1 MGTSGGQAGSGRRM
15 RRHSWVLAFLD
26 FCIVAAFVAANNGP
40 HGEHPVS
47 HATRTL
53 VAAAVTVGV
62 LYLFGLYRSR
72 ITLSALDSA
81 PQLLIAGWMLGP
93 VAVVLLWNSDYPR
106 IQQALWCWTALFGA
120 RVVYYWTVRRLR
132 VRHPERGA
140 RTLVIGGGKVA
151 GELVS
156 SMFEYPVYG
165 LRPVLVMDDDPLD
178 ATAFPVE
185 VIPRH
190 RDLAG
195 LIREREIATVIV
207 AFSRDRDSTLVE
219 PLRDCDTLDCEIF
232 VVPRLYEFVHQD
244 RDMDRI
250 HTIPLVLV
258 RRLALRSSHWRIK
271 RVTSLASALVA
282 LVLVSPLLALVA
294 AAIKVQ
300 DPRSPVLFRQ
310 TRVGQDGRLFSLY
323 KFRTMRPVPDSESD
337 RDWTDESLRI
347 TRLGRFLRRHSID
360 ELPQLWNVIRGDM
373 SVVGPRPERPHFAN
387 RFGAEI
393 PAYQSRHRVKVGL
406 TGWAA
411 IHGLRGDTDIE
422 DRASYDNYYIENWSL
437 WLDAKIVLMSVGTV
451 VFGKGGR

>member
-1 MGTSGGQAGSGRRM
+1 MTTSGAPAGSGRRM
-15 RRHSWVLAFLD
+15 RTHSWTLALFDFL
-26 FCIVAAFVAANNGP
+26 IVAAFVAATSATTDSVWILALQAVAG
-40 HGEHPVS
+40 GALTVS
-47 HATRTL
+47 
-53 VAAAVTVGV
+53 VF
-62 LYLFGLYRSR
+62 YLFGLYRTR

-81 PQLLIAGWMLGP
+81 PQLAIAGWLIAPIGVITVWSDDHSRLVQAAACWGLLFALR
-93 VAVVLLWNSDYPR
+93 VA
-106 IQQALWCWTALFGA
+106 
-120 RVVYYWTVRRLR
+120 YYAAVRRHR
-132 VRHPERGA
+132 ARHPERGA

-156 SMFEYPVYG
+156 SMFEFPEYG

-195 LIREREIATVIV
+195 LIRARSIDTVIV

-219 PLRDCDTLDCEIF
+219 PLRDCDTLDCEIY

-250 HTIPLVLV
+250 HTTPLVLV
-258 RRLALRSSHWRIK
+258 RRLALRTSHWRVK
-271 RVTSLASALVA
+271 RVTSLATSLAG
-282 LVLVSPLLALVA
+282 LVLLSPLLLLVA
-294 AAIKVQ
+294 IAIKVQ
-300 DPRSPVLFRQ
+300 EPHAPVLFRQ
-310 TRVGQDGRLFSLY
+310 TRVGQEGRLFSLY
-323 KFRTMRPVPDSESD
+323 KFRTMRPVPDEESD
-337 RDWTDESLRI
+337 RDWTDESLRT

-360 ELPQLWNVIRGDM
+360 ELPQLWNVVRGDM
-373 SVVGPRPERPHFAN
+373 SVVGPRPERPHFAS

-393 PAYQSRHRVKVGL
+393 PAYQSRHRVMVGL

-411 IHGLRGDTDIE
+411 IHGLRGDTDIR

-437 WLDAKIVLMSVGTV
+437 WLDTKILLISVGTV
-451 VFGKGGR
+451 LFGRGGR

>member
-1 MGTSGGQAGSGRRM
+1 MSTSAAPPGSGRRT
-15 RRHSWVLAFLD
+15 RRHSWALALFDFL
-26 FCIVAAFVAANNGP
+26 IVALFVAGTSVTADGP
-40 HGEHPVS
+40 VEKLLEG
-47 HATRTL
+47 
-53 VAAAVTVGV
+53 VAGGV
-62 LYLFGLYRSR
+62 LTVIVFYLFGLYRTR
-72 ITLSALDSA
+72 ITLSALDA
-81 PQLLIAGWMLGP
+81 VPQLAIAGWV
-93 VAVVLLWNSDYPR
+93 VAPIGVTTIWHDDHSRVFEAIACWALLFAVRVLYY
-106 IQQALWCWTALFGA
+106 GA
-120 RVVYYWTVRRLR
+120 VRRR
-132 VRHPERGA
+132 RARNPDRGA

-151 GELVS
+151 GELVNA
-156 SMFEYPVYG
+156 MFEYPEYG

-195 LIREREIATVIV
+195 LIERRSIDTVIV
-207 AFSRDRDSTLVE
+207 AFSRDRDATLVE
-219 PLRDCDTLDCEIF
+219 PLRECDTLDCEIY

-250 HTIPLVLV
+250 HTTPLVLV
-258 RRLALRSSHWRIK
+258 RRMALRTSHWRVK
-271 RVTSLASALVA
+271 RVTSLFTSLLGLAL
-282 LVLVSPLLALVA
+282 LSPLLLVV
-294 AAIKVQ
+294 AITIKLQ
-300 DPRSPVLFRQ
+300 EPHAPVLFRQ

-323 KFRTMRPVPDSESD
+323 KFRTMRPVPDEESD

-360 ELPQLWNVIRGDM
+360 ELPQLWNVVRGDM

-393 PAYQSRHRVKVGL
+393 PAYQSRHRVMVGL

-411 IHGLRGDTDIE
+411 IHGLRGDTDIR

-437 WLDAKIVLMSVGTV
+437 WLDTKILLISVGTV
-451 VFGKGGR
+451 LFGRGGR

>member
-1 MGTSGGQAGSGRRM
+1 MTTIGVPAGSGRRT
-15 RRHSWVLAFLD
+15 RRHTWVLAILD
-26 FCIVAAFVAANNGP
+26 FVIVVAFVVANDLIRGVP
-40 HGEHPVS
+40 APPPV
-47 HATRTL
+47 RIL
-53 VAAAVTVGV
+53 LAAAITVAV

-72 ITLSALDSA
+72 ITLSALDGA
-81 PQLLIAGWMLGP
+81 PQLIIAGL
-93 VAVVLLWNSDYPR
+93 LLWPFAVISLWNDDHAR
-106 IQQALWCWTALFGA
+106 FLHAALCWLALFGV
-120 RVVYYWTVRRLR
+120 RVVYYWTVRRYR
-132 VRHPERGA
+132 ERRPECGS

-151 GELVS
+151 GELVN

-178 ATAFPVE
+178 ATVFPVE
-185 VIPRH
+185 VIPR
-190 RDLAG
+190 RSDLAA
-195 LIREREIATVIV
+195 LIREREIDTVIV

-219 PLRDCDTLDCEIF
+219 PLRECDHLDCEIY

-250 HTIPLVLV
+250 HTTPLVLV
-258 RRLALRSSHWRIK
+258 RRLALRTSHWRIK
-271 RVTSLASALVA
+271 RVTSLATSLLG
-282 LVLVSPLLALVA
+282 LVLFSPLLAAVA
-294 AAIKVQ
+294 LAIKIQ
-300 DPRSPVLFRQ
+300 EPNAPILFRQ

-323 KFRTMRPVPDSESD
+323 KFRTMRPVPDEESD

-360 ELPQLWNVIRGDM
+360 ELPQLWNVVRGDM

-387 RFGAEI
+387 RFGQEI

-411 IHGLRGDTDIE
+411 IHGLRGDTDIK

-451 VFGKGGR
+451 LFGRGGG